1 MDSRGQRRD
10 LLVGVDVGG
19 TKVAVLVVDGGY
31 NVLSQIMLPTVL
43 GSSQA
48 TLTSI
53 TGAVQQGVEQA
64 GASLDCVAAVGLGVP
79 GRVDTATG
87 LVRRAV
93 NLGWEELPFG
103 QLLSAQLGVPCV
115 LENDVTLAAIGA
127 QHYMGISEAR
137 GASRNMAYVSVGTGI
152 AAGLVLDGRTY
163 RGAHGMAGEIGHMI
177 IAPGGPRCQCGAHGC
192 LEAVAA
198 GPAIAR
204 LGEEAA
210 LSPGDTLLRLYRPV
224 TAEAVY
230 QAARDGDAAA
240 TTIIRKVSGHLALA
254 LQQLI
259 VAYDVECIVFGG
271 GVSREGD
278 TFLQPILAELA
289 HLREQSVLT
298 GEMLQP
304 DMIRVLPSDYDAGA
318 WGAVL
323 LAAESTARI
332 SPKYRHVTLP
342 DGVTGGAPGK
352 FSETG

>member
-1 MDSRGQRRD
+1 MNSRGQQRD

-19 TKVAVLVVDGGY
+19 TKVAVLVVDGSY
-31 NVLSQIMLPTVL
+31 NVLSQLMLPTIL
-43 GSSQA
+43 DSPQA
-48 TLTSI
+48 TLASI
-53 TGAVQQGVEQA
+53 KAAVQQGVEQA
-64 GASLDCVAAVGLGVP
+64 GASLDRVAAVGLGLP
-79 GRVDTATG
+79 GRVDTGTG

-93 NLGWEELPFG
+93 NLGWEELPVG
-103 QLLSAQLGVPCV
+103 QFLSAQLGVPCL

-127 QHYMGISEAR
+127 QHYMGMSKAG

-152 AAGLVLDGRTY
+152 AAGLVLDGRIY

-177 IAPGGPRCQCGAHGC
+177 IDPGGLRCQCGAQGC

-204 LGEEAA
+204 MGEEAA
-210 LSPGDTLLRLYRPV
+210 LSPRDTLLRLYRPV

-230 QAARDGDAAA
+230 RAARDGDGAA
-240 TTIIRKVSGHLALA
+240 TAIIRKVSGYLALA

-271 GVSREGD
+271 GVSREGG
-278 TFLQPILAELA
+278 TFLQPILVELA
-289 HLREQSVLT
+289 RLREHSVLT

-304 DMIRVLPSDYDAGA
+304 DMIRILPSDYDAGA

-323 LAAESTARI
+323 LAAEGTARI
-332 SPKYRHVTLP
+332 S
-342 DGVTGGAPGK
+342 
-352 FSETG
+352 SERDAVASTVPSSNL

>member
-1 MDSRGQRRD
+1 MKSGSQRRD

-19 TKVAVLVVDGGY
+19 TKVAVLVVDRSY
-31 NVLSQIMLPTVL
+31 NVLSQTILPTIL
-43 GSSQA
+43 DSPQA
-48 TLTSI
+48 TLASI
-53 TGAVQQGVEQA
+53 TQAVRQSVEQA
-64 GASLDCVAAVGLGVP
+64 EATLDRVAAVGVGVP

-93 NLGWEELPFG
+93 NLGWEELPVG
-103 QLLSAQLGVPCV
+103 QLLSAHLGVPCL
-115 LENDVTLAAIGA
+115 LENDVTLAATGA
-127 QHYMGISEAR
+127 QHYMG
-137 GASRNMAYVSVGTGI
+137 GLASRNMAYVSVGTGI
-152 AAGLVLDGRTY
+152 AAGLVLDGRIY

-177 IAPGGPRCQCGAHGC
+177 IAVDGPRCQCGAYGC

-210 LSPGDTLLRLYRPV
+210 LSSGDTLLRRYRTV

-230 QAARDGDAAA
+230 QAAREGDAAA
-240 TTIIRKVSGHLALA
+240 TAIICKVSGHLALA

-278 TFLQPILAELA
+278 TFLQPILVELA
-289 HLREQSVLT
+289 RLREHSVLT
-298 GEMLQP
+298 SEMLEP
-304 DMIRVLPSDYDAGA
+304 GMICILPPDYDAGA

-323 LAAESTARI
+323 LADEGIAGRRHEAESSTN
-332 SPKYRHVTLP
+332 V
-342 DGVTGGAPGK
+342 
-352 FSETG
+352 

>member
-1 MDSRGQRRD
+1 MESGDRRRD

-19 TKVAVLVVDGGY
+19 TKIAVLVVDGSY
-31 NVLSQIMLPTVL
+31 NVLSQVMLPTIL
-43 GSSQA
+43 DSPQA
-48 TLTSI
+48 TLASI
-53 TGAVQQGVEQA
+53 TQAVQQGVERA
-64 GASLDCVAAVGLGVP
+64 EASLDCVAAVGVGVP
-79 GRVDTATG
+79 GRVDTGTG

-93 NLGWEELPFG
+93 NLGWEELPVG
-103 QLLSAQLGVPCV
+103 QLLSAQLGVPCL
-115 LENDVTLAAIGA
+115 LENDVTLAALGA
-127 QHYMGISEAR
+127 QHYMGMSEVG

-152 AAGLVLDGRTY
+152 AAGLVLDGRLY

-210 LSPGDTLLRLYRPV
+210 LSSGDTLLRLYKPV

-230 QAARDGDAAA
+230 QAGRDGDAAA
-240 TTIIRKVSGHLALA
+240 TAIIQRVSSYIALA

-278 TFLQPILAELA
+278 TFLRPILAELA
-289 HLREQSVLT
+289 RLREHSVLT
-298 GEMLQP
+298 GEMLGP
-304 DMIRVLPSDYDAGA
+304 DMICVLPPDYDAGA

-323 LAAESTARI
+323 RASEGA
-332 SPKYRHVTLP
+332 SPILSER
-342 DGVTGGAPGK
+342 GAW
-352 FSETG
+352 

>member
-1 MDSRGQRRD
+1 MKSRSQQRD

-19 TKVAVLVVDGGY
+19 TKIAVLVVDGSY
-31 NVLSQIMLPTVL
+31 NVLSQITLPTVL
-43 GSSQA
+43 DNSQA
-48 TLTSI
+48 TLASI
-53 TGAVQQGVEQA
+53 TEAVQQGVEQA
-64 GASLDCVAAVGLGVP
+64 GASLECVAAVGVGVP
-79 GRVDTATG
+79 GRVDTGTG

-93 NLGWEELPFG
+93 NLGWEELPVG
-103 QLLSAQLGVPCV
+103 PLLSAQLGVPCL

-127 QHYMGISEAR
+127 QHYMGMSEAG

-152 AAGLVLDGRTY
+152 AAGLVLDGRIY

-177 IAPGGPRCQCGAHGC
+177 IAPGGPRCQCGAAGC
-192 LEAVAA
+192 LEAMAA

-204 LGEEAA
+204 MGEEAG
-210 LSPGDTLLRLYRPV
+210 LSSGDTLLRLYRPV

-240 TTIIRKVSGHLALA
+240 TAIIRKVSGYLALA

-289 HLREQSVLT
+289 RLRDHSVLT
-298 GEMLQP
+298 GEMLKQ
-304 DMIRVLPSDYDAGA
+304 DMIRILPSDYDAGA

-323 LAAESTARI
+323 LADEGPARI
-332 SPKYRHVTLP
+332 SSER
-342 DGVTGGAPGK
+342 GAW
-352 FSETG
+352 

>member
-1 MDSRGQRRD
+1 MSSRNQRRD

-19 TKVAVLVVDGGY
+19 TKVAVLVVDGSY
-31 NVLSQIMLPTVL
+31 NVLSQITLPTIL
-43 GSSQA
+43 DSHQA

-53 TGAVQQGVEQA
+53 IEAVQQGVERA
-64 GASLDCVAAVGLGVP
+64 RASLDCVAGVGLGVP
-79 GRVDTATG
+79 GRVDTGSG

-93 NLGWEELPFG
+93 NLGWEELPVG
-103 QLLSAQLGVPCV
+103 QLLSTQLGVPCL

-127 QHYMGISEAR
+127 QHYMGMSEAG

-152 AAGLVLDGRTY
+152 AAGLVLDGRIY

-177 IAPGGPRCQCGAHGC
+177 IASGGPRCQCGAYGC

-204 LGEEAA
+204 MGEEAA
-210 LSPGDTLLRLYRPV
+210 LSSRDTLLRRYGPV
-224 TAEAVY
+224 TADVVY

-240 TTIIRKVSGHLALA
+240 TAIIRMVSGYLALA

-259 VAYDVECIVFGG
+259 VAYDVECMVFGG

-289 HLREQSVLT
+289 NLREHSVLT
-298 GEMLQP
+298 GEMLHP
-304 DMIRVLPSDYDAGA
+304 DMIRTLPSDYDAGA

-323 LAAESTARI
+323 LAAEGTGRI
-332 SPKYRHVTLP
+332 SSERDSGAAVP
-342 DGVTGGAPGK
+342 DGVTGVSPVP
-352 FSETG
+352 SSIP

>member
-1 MDSRGQRRD
+1 MNSRGQGRD

-48 TLTSI
+48 TLASI

-64 GASLDCVAAVGLGVP
+64 GASLDCVGAVGLGVP
-79 GRVDTATG
+79 GRVDTGTG

-93 NLGWEELPFG
+93 NLGWEELPVG
-103 QLLSAQLGVPCV
+103 QLLSAQLGVPCL

-127 QHYMGISEAR
+127 QHYMG
-137 GASRNMAYVSVGTGI
+137 GLVSRDMAYVSVGTGI
-152 AAGLVLDGRTY
+152 AAGLVLDGRIY

-204 LGEEAA
+204 LGEEAT
-210 LSPGDTLLRLYRPV
+210 LSSGDTLLRLYRPV

-240 TTIIRKVSGHLALA
+240 TAIIRKVSGYLALA

-278 TFLQPILAELA
+278 TFLQPILVELA
-289 HLREQSVLT
+289 RLREHSVLT
-298 GEMLQP
+298 GEMLDP
-304 DMIRVLPSDYDAGA
+304 HMIRSLPPDYDAGA

-323 LAAESTARI
+323 LAGEDTARI
-332 SPKYRHVTLP
+332 SSGR
-342 DGVTGGAPGK
+342 GAW
-352 FSETG
+352 